1 MGKRKLKIAM
11 IGQKGIPA
19 VYGGVERHVEE
30 IASRLVKKGHEVTV
44 YSRPYYMDENQ
55 YKELIYKGISIKV
68 LPTVRSKHLDA
79 IVHCFVSSLNLFRKK
94 YDIVH
99 YHAIGPST
107 VSFIARMFLKK
118 TVATIHGLDW
128 QRKKWNFLAT
138 LYLKF
143 AERTAYYFPNKTISV
158 SRTLKDYYDK
168 KYNGNIEYIP
178 NGVNSAPEP
187 SNEIITQKHGLETNG
202 YVVFISRLEPEKG
215 CHYLIEAFKKIST
228 DKKLVIVGDSIYS
241 KDYVR
246 SLHEMAENNENIIF
260 TGNVIG
266 QELAE
271 LFENAYLF
279 VLPSEIEGLPIV
291 ILEALSF
298 GKCILASDIPEN
310 MEVLFPPPKKNGSQY
325 GYSFHSKNINDL
337 SEKLETLID
346 SPEKVAEMAS
356 KAKEYVEQ
364 NFKWDIITNQTEQVY
379 YSLMK

>member
-1 MGKRKLKIAM
+1 MDKKKMKIAM

-30 IASRLVKKGHEVTV
+30 IASRLVEKGHEVTV
-44 YSRPYYMDENQ
+44 YCRPYYMDENK
-55 YKELIYKGISIKV
+55 YKDDTYKGIKIKV

-79 IVHCFVSSLNLFRKK
+79 IVHCFVSSLNLFRNE

-107 VSFIARMFLKK
+107 VSFISRLFFKK
-118 TVATIHGLDW
+118 TVVTIHGLDW
-128 QRKKWNFLAT
+128 QRKKWSFFAT
-138 LYLKF
+138 LFLKLG
-143 AERTAYYFPNKTISV
+143 ERTAYYFPNKTISV
-158 SRTLKDYYDK
+158 SRTLKGYYDN

-178 NGVNSAPEP
+178 NGVNNSPEP
-187 SNEIITQKHGLETNG
+187 SCEIITKKYGLKTND
-202 YVVFISRLEPEKG
+202 YIVFISRLEPEKG
-215 CHYLIEAFKKIST
+215 CHYLIEAFKKIVT
-228 DKKLVIVGDSIYS
+228 GKKLVVVGDSIYS

-246 SLHEMAENNENIIF
+246 SLHQMAENCENIIF
-260 TGNVIG
+260 TGNVVG

-310 MEVLFPPPKKNGSQY
+310 MEVLFPPPKTNGAQY
-325 GYSFHSKNINDL
+325 GYSFQSKNISDL
-337 SEKLETLID
+337 SEKLKTLID
-346 SPEKVAEMAS
+346 SPEKVAEMAAKS
-356 KAKEYVEQ
+356 KKYVEQ
-364 NFKWDIITNQTEQVY
+364 NFNWDIITDQTEQVY
-379 YSLMK
+379 YSLVK